1 MYPSVL
7 LFKDYHKLNLNQV
20 YQFRTRTYD
29 KVKDIGFIWERGAE
43 WSDWLESD
51 PESYALNGNV
61 RSGLEFLLLLKAEKI
76 ELNDAPER
84 KCELF

>member
-1 MYPSVL
+1 M
-7 LFKDYHKLNLNQV
+7 KDLS
-20 YQFRTRTYD
+20 
-29 KVKDIGFIWERGAE
+29 FIWE

-84 KCELF
+84 KCELFEIDIQMCPPIVTLFGQGKSVTEGKRHYSHAYLL